1 MKKSKLILGA
11 SVFLASIG
19 ITLSTSCSRNDEPL
33 YTALLPG
40 KVDALLSVNVA
51 RTS

>member
-19 ITLSTSCSRNDEPL
+19 IVLSTSCSKKEELL
-33 YTALLPG
+33 YTALLPE
-40 KVDALLSVNVA
+40 KVDVLLSVNVA